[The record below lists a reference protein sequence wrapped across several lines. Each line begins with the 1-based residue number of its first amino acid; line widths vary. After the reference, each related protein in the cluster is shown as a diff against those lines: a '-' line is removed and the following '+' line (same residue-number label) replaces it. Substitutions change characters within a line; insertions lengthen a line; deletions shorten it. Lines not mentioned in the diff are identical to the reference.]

1 MADVKI
7 TYETLFDLLRRER
20 NREEL
25 QPLDE
30 TFYHD
35 VLTYMAEKQAQIP
48 ATDPTHISGEG
59 EKARIQFQNI
69 KRILKELYDRREKK
83 IVMLA
88 LSAVRTDA
96 ATIDQEA
103 FLPEERTLYDS
114 LTNAFKERRSSV
126 LDNVL
131 RQQPPAGSTPPPKPA
146 PEPPKPKPAP
156 EKPPEKQEEQP
167 SQDKQEGT
175 KVKFLKPVPRFAGG
189 NGEVHGP
196 FKTGEEATLP
206 TKIAAVLIKK
216 GRAQEA

>member
-30 TFYHD
+30 TFYQD

-48 ATDPTHISGEG
+48 ATDPAQVSGEG

-96 ATIDQEA
+96 ASIDQSA
-103 FLPEERTLYDS
+103 FLPEERTLYDN
-114 LTNAFKERRSSV
+114 LTRAFKERRSAV

-131 RQQPPAGSTPPPKPA
+131 HQRPPEGSTPK
-146 PEPPKPKPAP
+146 P
-156 EKPPEKQEEQP
+156 EKPKQAPPEPAPRDDEQPTPTTPEK
-167 SQDKQEGT
+167 GT

>member
-30 TFYHD
+30 TFYQD

-48 ATDPTHISGEG
+48 ATDPTQVSGEG

-103 FLPEERTLYDS
+103 FLPEERTLYES
-114 LTNAFKERRSSV
+114 LTRAFQERRGAV
-126 LDNVL
+126 LNNVL
-131 RQQPPAGSTPPPKPA
+131 QQRPPEGSTPAPKKPA
-146 PEPPKPKPAP
+146 PETP
-156 EKPPEKQEEQP
+156 EPEPEQP
-167 SQDKQEGT
+167 EEPQDKQEGT

-206 TKIAAVLIKK
+206 DKIAAVLIKK